1 MKSLIF
7 LDVETTGLSSK
18 RDRIIEIYML
28 KVAYE
33 GDVEEYHTFINPE
46 RQIPGFITNLTGIT
60 NADVADAPTES
71 QIAKNIR
78 DFIGD
83 GVLVAHNLSFD
94 RRFLAAMFERNHCQ
108 PLPSGGIDT
117 LGISM
122 RLFPKLCIYPNGEG
136 SHKLK
141 NLMYHFHLDRD
152 FANSH
157 RAKDDVLLLVQVYRH
172 LEKYAKGQLPY
183 TYPRAMTHG
192 CPRCGSAMQLIESGG
207 KRELVCVKGSGCSE
221 RLVV

>member
-122 RLFPKLCIYPNGEG
+122 RLFPKLCIYPKGEG
-136 SHKLK
+136 SSLRF
-141 NLMYHFHLDRD
+141 NVSFSFRAD

-172 LEKYAKGQLPY
+172 LENMQKELPY

-192 CPRCGSAMQLIESGG
+192 CPRWISYAASESG
-207 KRELVCVKGSGCSE
+207 EKGWFVLKDPAAASA
-221 RLVV
+221 